1 MKKYL
6 LLLLQLAWV
15 SLSLAQSSGERYK
28 DDLFPGSDTTT
39 LQYGSNINY
48 LNLSENL
55 LLDIYQPKTDSAKK
69 RAAIFFVHGGGFRNG
84 HRNDPAIMEFCGK
97 LAKKGYVVISIDYR
111 LGQASDSD
119 ADLSASIVRAIQD
132 LNAAIRFTKAIA
144 ENIGIDSNLIFIS
157 GASAGG
163 ITSLCKAFL
172 KIDSTA
178 NKLGVFSESDLE
190 GNTNQLTNSSK
201 VFAVYSMWGA
211 VFDTAWI
218 TSNDIPVACVHSTDD
233 TTVPYIS
240 GFNKRNGN
248 FLLYGSY
255 SVNQRA
261 KNIGLLTSLHSYNSS
276 KHDLG
281 LKVAPYKDTT
291 VQLMSNFFY
300 NIITVKAKTQHS
312 FNRAIKLWNNFSFAE
327 TGMDVPGFS
336 PVLRKE
342 QSVQVSDTTQAPQAL
357 KLASKTSV
365 FLH

>member
-6 LLLLQLAWV
+6 LLLLIFAWA
-15 SLSLAQSSGERYK
+15 SFSLAQTSGERYK
-28 DDLFPGSDTTT
+28 DDLFPGSDTFT

-48 LNLSENL
+48 LNQPENL
-55 LLDIYQPKTDSAKK
+55 LLDIYQPRFDSVKK

-132 LNAAIRFTKAIA
+132 LNAAIRFTKANA
-144 ENIGIDSNLIFIS
+144 ENIGIDSDLIFIS

-163 ITSLCKAFL
+163 ITTLCKAFM

-178 NKLGVFSESDLE
+178 NRLGVFSESDLE
-190 GNTNQLTNSSK
+190 GNTNHLTNSSK

-218 TSNDIPVACVHSTDD
+218 TANDIPVACVHSTED

-261 KNIGLLTSLHSYNSS
+261 NNTGLLTSLHSYNSS

-281 LKVAPYKDTT
+281 LKVSPYKDTT

-300 NIITVKAKTQHS
+300 NIITAETRTQHS
-312 FNRAIKLWNNFSFAE
+312 FNRARKQLNNFYLKE
-327 TGMDVPGFS
+327 TGAGVPS
-336 PVLRKE
+336 VSSALHKE
-342 QSVQVSDTTQAPQAL
+342 QSVQVSDTTQTLQAL
-357 KLASKTSV
+357 MPASKTSV